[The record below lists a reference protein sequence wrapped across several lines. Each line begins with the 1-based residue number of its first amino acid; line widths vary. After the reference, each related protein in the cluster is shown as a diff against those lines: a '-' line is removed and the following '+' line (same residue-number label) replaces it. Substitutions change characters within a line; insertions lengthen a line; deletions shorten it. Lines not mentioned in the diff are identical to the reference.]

1 MSVPPV
7 IADVAELAGVS
18 VATVSLVL
26 NGKGNISEATR
37 ARVTEAAQTL
47 GYTPSAHARNLR
59 GNQARVVGYAY
70 DRNRSRFNPVLDSF
84 LYEILRISE
93 SHGRNVL
100 LFAHESGTGVEAYRS
115 LVKSR
120 RVDGFILSHTQQD
133 DERFAYL
140 QSNHIPFA
148 AFGRSNSVLDA
159 RAHWVD
165 VDGEAGMCEA
175 VQHLIDCGKRRI
187 GFIGWPQGSVSGD
200 ARYTGYFKTLQAAG
214 LPINF
219 NWIRRTQNDIN
230 SGYEAGQSLMSQPE
244 PPDAIAA
251 VSDIVAVGVLRG
263 MLEMGQQ
270 IAVTG
275 FDDTP
280 IAEFSHP
287 PLTSLQQ
294 PVDEVARLLMEMLIA
309 QFEKQPVVQ
318 PHHLLKPRLVVRASS
333 TLAY

>member
-26 NGKGNISEATR
+26 NGKGNISDATR
-37 ARVTEAAQTL
+37 SRVMEAAQTL

-70 DRNRSRFNPVLDSF
+70 DRHRSRFNPVLDNF

-93 SHGRNVL
+93 SNGRNVL

-133 DERFAYL
+133 DERFVYL
-140 QSNHIPFA
+140 QANHIPFA
-148 AFGRSNSVLDA
+148 AFGRSNSPMDA

-165 VDGEAGMCEA
+165 VDGEAGMEA
-175 VQHLIDCGKRRI
+175 AVEHLLACGYRRI
-187 GFIGWPQGSVSGD
+187 AFVGWPQGSVSGD
-200 ARYTGYFKTLQAAG
+200 GRYAGYVKAMQAAD
-214 LPINF
+214 LPLNF
-219 NWIRRTQNDIN
+219 NWIRRTRNDIM
-230 SGYEAGQSLMSQPE
+230 SGYEAGQDLMSLPE
-244 PPDAIAA
+244 PPEAIAA
-251 VSDIVAVGVLRG
+251 VSDIIAVGILRG
-263 MLEMGQQ
+263 MLEHGQRV
-270 IAVTG
+270 AVTG

-294 PVDEVARLLMEMLIA
+294 PVDEVARLLMQMLIA
-309 QFEKQPVVQ
+309 QFEKQSVPTL
-318 PHHLLKPRLVVRASS
+318 HHMLKPRLVVRASS

>member
-1 MSVPPV
+1 MALPPV

-26 NGKGNISEATR
+26 NGKGNISDATR
-37 ARVTEAAQTL
+37 ARVVQAAQSL

-70 DRNRSRFNPVLDSF
+70 DRNRSRFNPVLDNF
-84 LYEILRISE
+84 LYEVLRISE

-100 LFAHESGTGVEAYRS
+100 LFAHESGTGVDAYRN

-140 QSNHIPFA
+140 QSNHIPFG
-148 AFGRSNSVLDA
+148 AFGRSSSPLDTG
-159 RAHWVD
+159 AHWVD
-165 VDGEAGMCEA
+165 VDGESGMADA
-175 VQHLIDCGKRRI
+175 VQHLMSYGYRRI

-200 ARYTGYFKTLQAAG
+200 ARYNGYIKTLQAAG

-219 NWIRRTQNDIN
+219 NWICRTQNDIM
-230 SGYEAGQSLMSQPE
+230 SGYEAGMSLMSLAE
-244 PPDAIAA
+244 PPEAIAA
-251 VSDIVAVGVLRG
+251 VSDIVAVGILRG
-263 MLEMGQQ
+263 MREQGKR

-294 PVDEVARLLMEMLIA
+294 PIDEVARLLMDMLIA
-309 QFEKQPVVQ
+309 QFDKRAVAV

-333 TLAY
+333 TLNY